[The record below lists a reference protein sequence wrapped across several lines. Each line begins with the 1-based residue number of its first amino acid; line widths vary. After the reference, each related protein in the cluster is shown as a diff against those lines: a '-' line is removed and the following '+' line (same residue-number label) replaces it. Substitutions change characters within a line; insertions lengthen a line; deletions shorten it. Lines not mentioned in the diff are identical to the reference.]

1 LTRPGCRFYAFLP
14 ALRLAVCGDAAAL
27 QHFDREYGPRALA
40 DGHDRSEVSIQFA
53 SEGRRR
59 SIKARVVGRSVRG
72 GHKSVRW
79 TVALSG
85 PSDRPVHA
93 AISLRGW
100 PTSFGLSLVQGYFVE
115 ALVSLAA
122 PGSGHVLLPAAAID
136 SDDGPVLILGPSG
149 AGKSS
154 LSARA
159 LARGRIVI
167 GDDQVLLDATGRCT
181 TFPRRMR
188 FYPDLKA
195 TAPEA
200 YCALPGRTRGLLRAR
215 GIVDRLTGGYVRPSL
230 VVDPVDM
237 GGSGELGSG
246 AIRRV
251 LLLEPRA
258 PVVDMEVT
266 SVDMVTLLSA
276 ASRLCEAQRA
286 RLWSIAPEDWRQA
299 IAPIAAQE
307 EEILRS
313 ALDGLPLE
321 RVQIPAEWPPKRSIE
336 ALAQLIGVTS
346 EPMAAVS

>member
-1 LTRPGCRFYAFLP
+1 MTRPGCRFYAFLP

-40 DGHDRSEVSIQFA
+40 NAPDRSEVSIQFA
-53 SEGRRR
+53 SEGRR
-59 SIKARVVGRSVRG
+59 STKSPVVGRSVRG

-85 PSDRPVHA
+85 PSDRPLHA
-93 AISLRGW
+93 AISLRGL

-136 SDDGPVLILGPSG
+136 SDTGPVLILGPSG

-159 LARGRIVI
+159 IARGRSVI

-181 TFPRRMR
+181 AFPRRMR

-200 YCALPGRTRGLLRAR
+200 YRSLPGRTRGLLRAR

-258 PVVDMEVT
+258 PVLDLEVM
-266 SVDMVTLLSA
+266 SGDMVTLLTDTRS
-276 ASRLCEAQRA
+276 LFEYQRA
-286 RLWSIAPEDWRQA
+286 RLWSIAPEGWHEA
-299 IAPIAAQE
+299 IAHIAAQE

-313 ALDGLPLE
+313 ALDGLPFE
-321 RVQIPAEWPPKRSIE
+321 RVRIPAGWPPKRSIE
-336 ALAQLIGVTS
+336 ALAQLIGLTS
-346 EPMAAVS
+346 EPMAAIS